1 MSKSTHDKELAR
13 ARAKRRQAAAVDR
26 KRTRIRVA
34 AIVVIL
40 AMALTTVGVVLAG
53 RRTSTPRIDEGSAAG
68 SDGATSSPTPAPAPA
83 VEPSPGAVAAA
94 AAGFEAMSF
103 PDEANPTPC
112 DVSGSEQPTPQPT
125 AFPAAPSMQIDTSAT
140 YTATL
145 NTTCGTIELSLAAA
159 AAPQTV
165 NNFVFLADQG
175 YYDGVPFHRVIDGFM
190 IQGGD
195 PTGTGNG
202 GNGTYPGYTFGD
214 ELALAE
220 RVAADNGGYPPGTLA
235 MANAGP
241 DTNGS
246 QFFIVEGRK
255 PSGEH
260 VPYPLQPNYT
270 VFGHL
275 VSGMDV
281 VDRIAQGPTTGAN
294 NDQAVT
300 PVRITSIEISKQS

>member
-1 MSKSTHDKELAR
+1 MSKSTHDKQLAR
-13 ARAKRRQAAAVDR
+13 ARAKRRRAATVDR
-26 KRTRIRVA
+26 RRARIRIA
-34 AIVVIL
+34 AIVVIV

-53 RRTSTPRIDEGSAAG
+53 RRSSTPSVASEEA
-68 SDGATSSPTPAPAPA
+68 PTPTATASTPAAPA
-83 VEPSPGAVAAA
+83 VQPSPGAVAAA
-94 AAGFEAMSF
+94 AAEFKALSF
-103 PDEANPTPC
+103 PDDPSPQPC
-112 DVSGSEQPTPQPT
+112 DVSGSETPTPQPT
-125 AFPAAPSMQIDTSAT
+125 SYPSAPSMQIDTSKT

-145 NTTCGTIELSLAAA
+145 NTTCGTIELALDAG

-165 NNFVFLADQG
+165 NNFVFLAEQN

-214 ELALAE
+214 ELDLATQV
-220 RVAADNGGYPPGTLA
+220 VADHGGYPPGTLA

-241 DTNGS
+241 NTNGS

-255 PSGEH
+255 PTGEH
-260 VPYPLQPNYT
+260 VPYPLPANYT

-275 VSGMDV
+275 TKGMDV

-300 PVRITSIEISKQS
+300 PVRITSIDISTSS